1 MDAKVLVATHKDFS
15 MPTDKKIYLPILVGA
30 VKNFRKG
37 IKFQRDDVGQNISI
51 KNPHYNELTAMY
63 WAWKNFD
70 TSDAIGLVQYRRLFQ
85 SSEGKNLPLTD
96 EEISNLLDTSDVI
109 LPTKRHYY
117 IETNYSHYVH
127 AHKSEPLDKLRGVI
141 EDSCPDYLVSFD
153 KVMHRRSAHMFNM
166 FIMKKQFFDDYSQFL
181 FNVLGILEQQIDISQ
196 YSQQDSRVYG
206 YLAELLMD
214 VWVEK
219 NHVHYTEVHWYE
231 VGPKHLMKK
240 YFYFF
245 CRKFGL
251 EVGKTHF

>member
-1 MDAKVLVATHKDFS
+1 MDAKVLVAAHKVFP
-15 MPTDKKIYLPILVGA
+15 MPADKKTYLPILVGA
-30 VKNFRKG
+30 VKNFKQG
-37 IKFQRDDVGQNISI
+37 IKFQRDDKGKNISE

-70 TSDAIGLVQYRRLFQ
+70 TSDAIGLVQYRRFFK
-85 SSEGKNLPLTD
+85 SYEDENGPLTD
-96 EEISNLLDTSDVI
+96 EEIADILKTTDII

-117 IETNYSHYVH
+117 IETNYSHYIH
-127 AHKSEPLDKLRGVI
+127 AHKSDPLDKLRYVI
-141 EDSCPDYLVSFD
+141 ATYYPDYLDSFD

-166 FIMKKQFFDDYSQFL
+166 FIMKKQFFDQYSQFL
-181 FNVLGILEQQIDISQ
+181 FNALDILEQQLDISD

-206 YLAELLMD
+206 YLGELLMD

-219 NHVHYTEVHWYE
+219 NRVRYTEVRWYE
-231 VGPKHLMKK
+231 VGPKHLLKK